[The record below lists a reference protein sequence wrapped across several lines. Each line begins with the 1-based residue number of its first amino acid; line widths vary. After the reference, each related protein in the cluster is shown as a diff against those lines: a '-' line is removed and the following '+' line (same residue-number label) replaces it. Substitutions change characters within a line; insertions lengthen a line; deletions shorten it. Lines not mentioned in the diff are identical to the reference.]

1 MNPTTPPTSIAFP
14 APLTV
19 AAIAINDQPSQ
30 CDGQNPSEDCLNALA
45 GGYIW
50 YDKNAQCL
58 DDEKIIISTALSYAT
73 SLAAYSS
80 GFPNAGRATHGPV
93 SAGFYMGPDL
103 ADFQNRIGGNLK
115 RISSFRNAENARE
128 YITLSCQDTK
138 NWCGKRFSGQ
148 GVGGY
153 AWSAPWFGFYYHYIT
168 LCPLFFTADDMNAKF
183 EMVQAELAHGVTTMA
198 TDMTWLRT
206 TADLFSTK

>member
-1 MNPTTPPTSIAFP
+1 VSVDPSSMNPTTPPTSIAFP

-58 DDEKIIISTALSYAT
+58 DDEKTIISTALSHAT

-103 ADFQNRIGGNLK
+103 AEF
-115 RISSFRNAENARE
+115 
-128 YITLSCQDTK
+128 
-138 NWCGKRFSGQ
+138 
-148 GVGGY
+148 
-153 AWSAPWFGFYYHYIT
+153 
-168 LCPLFFTADDMNAKF
+168 
-183 EMVQAELAHGVTTMA
+183 
-198 TDMTWLRT
+198 
-206 TADLFSTK
+206 